1 MKLNIFCI
9 NNTRRH
15 TQPQADEQSRL
26 KSGLALGLRLL
37 GATTS
42 STSAPSLALL
52 FEHICISTSVGQLLA
67 CYFNFEAIVY
77 HFICMWSARLI
88 SPGRVRPIGCPLH
101 FLADNV
107 SLLAGGQNHL
117 HFLLAT
123 LAELATAVLFSLIQ
137 EDRLDLARNQLVF
150 NISFRCVRFSRD
162 FDSARARFRCD
173 CSGSHVATEFAGC
186 CCR

>member
-37 GATTS
+37 VATTS
-42 STSAPSLALL
+42 SSAPSRALL

-77 HFICMWSARLI
+77 HFICMWSVRLI
-88 SPGRVRPIGCPLH
+88 SPGLVRPIGCPLH

-117 HFLLAT
+117 HFLPST
-123 LAELATAVLFSLIQ
+123 LAELATAVLNSLIQ
-137 EDRLDLARNQLVF
+137 EDRFDLARNQLVF

-162 FDSARARFRCD
+162 FDSARALFRCD
-173 CSGSHVATEFAGC
+173 YSGSHVATEIAGC
-186 CCR
+186 CH